1 MPTAAKLVAAVFF
14 AMLGYL
20 MAEAF
25 KPTQPEGLQFGYFGE
40 ICAGIG
46 LVCGWIVMGALV
58 GKGYGRAWG
67 LGVRTA
73 ITTIFWA
80 TLAFATYEMV
90 LRSMKLRY
98 DGPMEAVV
106 AAIALVLQ
114 YGTAMVDQR
123 FILTVLIGGAIGG
136 ILTEWSSRRWT

>member
-14 AMLGYL
+14 AALGYL

-25 KPTQPEGLQFGYFGE
+25 KPTQPEGMRFGYFAE
-40 ICAGIG
+40 ISAGIG
-46 LVCGWIVMGALV
+46 LLCGWIVMGPLV
-58 GKGYGRAWG
+58 GRGHGRAWG

-73 ITTIFWA
+73 ITTVFFA
-80 TLAFATYEMV
+80 TILFATYEMV

-98 DGPMEAVV
+98 DGPMEAV
-106 AAIALVLQ
+106 IGGIGLILE
-114 YGTAMVDQR
+114 YGTGMVDQR